1 MNIIQSILTNN
12 PCYKAGRK
20 IMVKGLMIHSVGCPQ
35 PKASVFVNLWNK
47 SSFNSACVHA
57 FIDGNTGDIYQCL
70 PWDHRG
76 WHGGGSSN
84 NTHIGVEMCE
94 PSTIKYTGGS
104 SFNDLNPVKT
114 KETVLRTYNAAVE
127 LFAYLCEQYGLNPM
141 TDIISHAEG
150 CKLGI
155 ASNHGDPEH
164 LWKYYGLSMDGFRNA
179 VKAQMNKGGV
189 ITSPKEEKPV
199 SGNPAVLYKVQVFA
213 GSKSGA
219 EDALKKAKAAG
230 FSDAFISVV
239 NQNVSVEPV
248 PVKKSVD
255 EIAKE
260 VIQGKWGSGDD
271 RKNRLTTAG
280 YDYPTVQKRV
290 NEMLK

>member
-1 MNIIQSILTNN
+1 ML
-12 PCYKAGRK
+12 
-20 IMVKGLMIHSVGCPQ
+20 HSVGCSQ
-35 PKASVFVNLWNK
+35 PNASVFIKQWDK
-47 SSFNSACVHA
+47 ASFDSACVHA
-57 FIDGNTGDIYQCL
+57 FIDGNTGDVYQTL

-94 PSTIKYTGGS
+94 PATIKYTGGA
-104 SFNDLNPVKT
+104 SFKDQDPTKT
-114 KETVLRTYNAAVE
+114 KAVVMRTYNAAVE
-127 LFAYLCEQYGLNPM
+127 LFAFLCKEYGLNPM

-150 CKLGI
+150 YKLGV

-164 LWKYYGLSMDGFRNA
+164 LWKSFGLSMDGFRKA
-179 VKAQMNKGGV
+179 VKAQMDKGGV
-189 ITSPKEEKPV
+189 IALPKKETSV
-199 SGNPAVLYKVQVFA
+199 SGNQGTLYKVQVFA

-219 EDALKKAKAAG
+219 ENALKKAKAAG
-230 FSDAFISVV
+230 FTDAFISIV
-239 NQNVSVEPV
+239 NQNVSVEPK

-260 VIQGKWGSGDD
+260 VIQGKWGSGTD
-271 RKNRLTTAG
+271 RKNRLTAAG